1 MAPLFAL
8 STASVYPETT
18 THAFEYAD
26 KLGYDAVEVMVGID
40 VVSQSIDKVTSLR
53 DYHQVPVCAVHAPCL
68 LITQRV
74 WGTDPWV
81 KLERSAEMAAALDAD
96 VVVVHPPFRWQRDY
110 AAGFVEG
117 IADLERRTGIAFA
130 VENMYP
136 WRATSRREMKVYQPG
151 WDPSEE
157 SYANTTLDLSHA
169 ATANSDP
176 IAMAERLGDRL
187 RHVHMTDGSGSPKD
201 EHLVPGHGSQPCGP
215 FLELLANRGFEGH
228 IVAEI
233 NTRKA
238 GTREAREADLL
249 ESLAFS
255 KLHFATADS

>member
-1 MAPLFAL
+1 MIAL

-18 THAFEYAD
+18 ANGFELATR
-26 KLGYDAVEVMVGID
+26 LGYDAVEVMVGID
-40 VVSQSIDKVTSLR
+40 PISQEIDAVRHLSE
-53 DYHQVPVCAVHAPCL
+53 YHEIPVCAVHAPCL

-74 WGTDPWV
+74 WGTEPWG
-81 KLERSAEMAAALDAD
+81 KLEKSAEMALAVGAD

-110 AAGFVEG
+110 ATGFVDG

-157 SYANTTLDLSHA
+157 QYANTTIDLSHA
-169 ATANSDP
+169 ATAKSDP
-176 IAMAERLGDRL
+176 VAMAERLGDRL

-201 EHLVPGHGSQPCGP
+201 EHLVPGHGNQPCGP
-215 FLELLANRGFEGH
+215 FLELLANRGFEWH
-228 IVAEI
+228 IVVEI

-238 GTREAREADLL
+238 GDREAREADLL
-249 ESLAFS
+249 EALAFS
-255 KLHFATADS
+255 RLHFAATGA